1 MATLTVAILTL
12 NEAKR
17 ISACI
22 RSAQFADQVLVVDG
36 GASLHTA
43 LVGDV
48 IADLGRTN
56 GWAGLILNGERPSLN
71 LCA

>member
-17 ISACI
+17 IRACI

-36 GASLHTA
+36 GRMDYIGH
-43 LVGDV
+43 G
-48 IADLGRTN
+48 
-56 GWAGLILNGERPSLN
+56 
-71 LCA
+71 